1 MIYGADGQPL
11 SRENPFKQQT
21 LDEMEPLSQ
30 EELDHLYSV
39 CQNLIDQKVP
49 PTVAS
54 SDWSRRSSTT
64 QRWQVP
70 GKSETW
76 WVGKRDCE

>member
-11 SRENPFKQQT
+11 SRENPFKQKT
-21 LDEMEPLSQ
+21 LDEMEPLTQ

-49 PTVAS
+49 PTVPAAVPTEGFIRLVKTVKHYAEMAAS
-54 SDWSRRSSTT
+54 S
-64 QRWQVP
+64 
-70 GKSETW
+70 E
-76 WVGKRDCE
+76 E